1 MQFLPLVRLTD
12 LGIRL
17 VDKEVI
23 EAADAFGASRKQKL
37 WGVQMPLAL
46 PNIMQGINQCTM
58 MALSMVV
65 IASMIGT
72 RGLGDEV
79 LLGLQQ
85 LNVGRAAEAG
95 IAIVLLA
102 IVLDRITQSY
112 GETLQQRQSPDKK
125 DNKIMS
131 KIEINNIYKIF
142 GNNPK
147 SIMPMVRDG
156 ATKEDVLEQT
166 GHTVGLDNVSLKIE
180 EGETFVCMG
189 LSGSG
194 KSTLIRH
201 LNRLIDP
208 TDGEVLVEG
217 TNVMSLNNQELI
229 NFRRHKMSMVFQRF
243 GLFPHKTVIQNV
255 GYGLEMQGKPDNE
268 RNKIA
273 MDKIDA
279 VGLNGFENQY
289 PNQLSG
295 GMQQR
300 VGLARALA
308 TDTDIML
315 MDEAF
320 SALDPLIRSDMQK
333 QLIDLQAELKK
344 TIVFITHDLDESL
357 RLGDHIGIL
366 NAGKLVQVGTPVDI
380 VMNPADDYVTAF
392 VKDVNRAKVLKAKV
406 IMTPANKSQPT
417 GSNRLKVH
425 EDQFLEEFLPKI
437 VLKDIIVDVVDKDGN
452 IKGYIT
458 DKELQ
463 KSLSK

>member
-1 MQFLPLVRLTD
+1 
-12 LGIRL
+12 
-17 VDKEVI
+17 
-23 EAADAFGASRKQKL
+23 
-37 WGVQMPLAL
+37 
-46 PNIMQGINQCTM
+46 
-58 MALSMVV
+58 
-65 IASMIGT
+65 
-72 RGLGDEV
+72 
-79 LLGLQQ
+79 
-85 LNVGRAAEAG
+85 
-95 IAIVLLA
+95 
-102 IVLDRITQSY
+102 
-112 GETLQQRQSPDKK
+112 
-125 DNKIMS
+125 MS
-131 KIEINNIYKIF
+131 KIEINNVYKIF

-147 SIMPMVRDG
+147 SVLPMVKEG
-156 ATKEDVLEQT
+156 STKDEILEKT

-208 TDGEVLVEG
+208 TDGEILVEG
-217 TNVMSLNNQELI
+217 TNVMSLDKEKLI
-229 NFRRHKMSMVFQRF
+229 EFRRHKMSMVFQRF
-243 GLFPHKTVIQNV
+243 GLFPHKTVLQNV
-255 GYGLEMQGKPDNE
+255 GYGLEMQGKAEDE
-268 RNKIA
+268 RNKIS
-273 MDKIDA
+273 MEKIDA

-333 QLIDLQAELKK
+333 QLIDLQSELKK

-366 NAGKLVQVGTPVDI
+366 NSGKLVQVGTPEEI
-380 VMNPADDYVTAF
+380 IMNPADDYVKAF
-392 VKDVNRAKVLKAKV
+392 VKDVNRAKVIKAKIIMKNLNESENIDKSNV
-406 IMTPANKSQPT
+406 I
-417 GSNRLKVH
+417 KVN
-425 EDQFLEEFLPKI
+425 EDQFIEEFLPKI
-437 VLKDIIVDVVDKDGN
+437 VCSDSNCEVVDKNGN

-458 DKELQ
+458 NQELQ
-463 KSLSK
+463 SSLTKS